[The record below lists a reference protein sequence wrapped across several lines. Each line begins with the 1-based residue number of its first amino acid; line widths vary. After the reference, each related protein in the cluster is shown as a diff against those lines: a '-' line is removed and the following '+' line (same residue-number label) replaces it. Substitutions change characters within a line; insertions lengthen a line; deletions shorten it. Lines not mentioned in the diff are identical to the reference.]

1 MVYQSAVNAAGRDP
15 SQRSPQEQEIII
27 QALERA
33 VLSKNQTIE
42 LLAAELEAKDGEID
56 ALRNALRRVRKAGAV
71 TARPATAKLSSSAR
85 YHTDSSRIEDYEGD
99 QWSVRYRTI
108 NMELKNAYFWV
119 RVGLWDEVWA
129 ILAEQSMN
137 NQCLPCDQISFSLF
151 F

>member
-99 QWSVRYRTI
+99 QWSVRYRT
-108 NMELKNAYFWV
+108 K
-119 RVGLWDEVWA
+119 
-129 ILAEQSMN
+129 
-137 NQCLPCDQISFSLF
+137 
-151 F
+151 